1 MHHSTTPLA
10 SATTSTAINNASAR
24 RWWILVLLSLA
35 QFMLIIDITV
45 VNVALPSI
53 GSDLGLD
60 RAALTWVVTAY
71 TLAFGSLLVLGGRL
85 ADAFGRRRM
94 FLTGLSLFT
103 IASLA

>member
-1 MHHSTTPLA
+1 MHHSTSPLGA
-10 SATTSTAINNASAR
+10 ATTSTATDSAFGR

-53 GSDLGLD
+53 GRDLGLD

-94 FLTGLSLFT
+94 FLAGLGL
-103 IASLA
+103 